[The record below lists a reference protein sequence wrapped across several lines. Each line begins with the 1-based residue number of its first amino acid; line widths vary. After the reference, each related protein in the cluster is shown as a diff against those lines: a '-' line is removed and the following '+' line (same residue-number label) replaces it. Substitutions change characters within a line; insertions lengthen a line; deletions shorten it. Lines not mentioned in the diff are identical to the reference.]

1 MEGNLLIPT
10 TVVSLPT
17 TTITLPTLPT
27 CISCVIACGEGL
39 QREPGSNFRRG
50 KGGKCQQGE
59 GKDLLLHVGKDLLL
73 DFDFGSLW
81 LSLVLAH
88 PQSNWLKIESLS
100 SFDWT
105 LQRKGLFALSPAHS
119 DSHLV
124 EPSILGCTLALDFPQ
139 EGLSWD

>member
-17 TTITLPTLPT
+17 TVVSLPTTVVSLPTTTISLPTLPT

-50 KGGKCQQGE
+50 KGGKCQQG
-59 GKDLLLHVGKDLLL
+59 KRKNLLLHVGEDLLL

-81 LSLVLAH
+81 LRLVLAH
-88 PQSNWLKIESLS
+88 PQQATGSK
-100 SFDWT
+100 
-105 LQRKGLFALSPAHS
+105 
-119 DSHLV
+119 
-124 EPSILGCTLALDFPQ
+124 
-139 EGLSWD
+139 